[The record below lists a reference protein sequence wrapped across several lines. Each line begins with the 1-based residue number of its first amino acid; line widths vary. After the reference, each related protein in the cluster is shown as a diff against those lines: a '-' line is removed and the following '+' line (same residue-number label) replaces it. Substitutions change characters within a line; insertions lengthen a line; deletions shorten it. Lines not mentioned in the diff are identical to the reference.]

1 MDGEATRV
9 VPTHLG
15 PHRFEGISVLF
26 VCVPQSPMAGLF
38 SMRSKMFLALSL
50 TLPLTATPAFG
61 EPGNTR
67 VPMREMQSATFYVR
81 ANIRGAGDTELL
93 VDTGSS
99 YIAISESTLGAL
111 KRAGNARYVRNLQGV
126 MADGRE
132 RTVPI
137 YAISGLNIGGSCAL
151 GEVEAAVFAGTTRQ
165 ILGLSGLRKV
175 APFVVSV
182 DPPSLLLSNCG
193 SDPAVTASA
202 DRANLNTVH

>member
-1 MDGEATRV
+1 M
-9 VPTHLG
+9 
-15 PHRFEGISVLF
+15 RF
-26 VCVPQSPMAGLF
+26 
-38 SMRSKMFLALSL
+38 RMFLTLSL

-61 EPGNTR
+61 EPGTTR
-67 VPMREMQSATFYVR
+67 VPMREMESATFYVR

-99 YIAISESTLGAL
+99 YVAISESTLGAL
-111 KRAGNARYVRNLQGV
+111 KRAGNVRYVRNLQGV

-132 RTVPI
+132 RVVPI
-137 YAISGLNIGGSCAL
+137 YAIRGLNIGGGCVL
-151 GEVEAAVFAGTTRQ
+151 DEVEAAVLAGTTRQ

-182 DPPSLLLSNCG
+182 DPPSLVLSNCG

-202 DRANLNTVH
+202 DRMNSSTTD